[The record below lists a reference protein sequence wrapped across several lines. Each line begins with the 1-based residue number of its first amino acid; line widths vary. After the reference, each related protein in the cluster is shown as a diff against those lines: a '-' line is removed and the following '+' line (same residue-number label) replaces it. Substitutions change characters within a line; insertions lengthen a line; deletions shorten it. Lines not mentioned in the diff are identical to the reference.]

1 MQVTDK
7 LDHIML
13 YQVHLTSNDDV
24 EDNDEV
30 HRRYSKKRKKE
41 RKKSYKVKGSKN
53 IQMYLL

>member
-1 MQVTDK
+1 
-7 LDHIML
+7 ML
-13 YQVHLTSNDDV
+13 YRVHLTSNDDV